1 MPRVL
6 SNNSSLAYSIE
17 ASLGVPGPVAGA
29 AVWSLLEPNEI
40 SQFGTEVTTVSRDP
54 ISKTRQRRKGTIT
67 DIDSGIGFVEDLTLS
82 SFRNFIEGF
91 VFASAINRDVTDIPV
106 TAVVGAGTDAYTV
119 ASLTA
124 AQAAKLNVGTLLWA
138 TGLGLSVN
146 NGLKSIDANIGTGD
160 SSVSVTDPDIA
171 PEAALAVPAGARI
184 SLAGYRIPD
193 SASVTWTWAD
203 TAKQAT
209 LALAAIGTN
218 LAARGLT
225 PGQTVH
231 IGSVETLGA
240 DVINGFQQGTVANNM
255 VGYARVVSIATG
267 SVVFDKV
274 SDALRFTDSTAPTTA
289 VDILFGEFIRNR
301 AVDHADYLERSFQFE
316 LTSPGLGG
324 TPTSPVDRY
333 EYSKGNY
340 CNTVAVSLPL
350 TEKAVATFAFIGTD
364 TDSPT
369 ASRNATAGA
378 ATNPLQRAAFNT
390 SADIARFRI
399 TEVDEDGLTTDFKNL
414 TLTLNNNVSP
424 EKVVGTVGAKY
435 VNFGNFFVNLET
447 QLIFTNDAVIQKIRD
462 NETVTMDFVIENSD
476 GVIAVDIPS
485 MILGGGGREFP
496 RGESVLINLTCEAND
511 DNPFDSSIGV
521 SIIPVPIP
529 RAS

>member
-6 SNNSSLAYSIE
+6 TNNSGLAYAIE
-17 ASLGVPGPVAGA
+17 DGLGVAGPASA
-29 AVWSLLEPNEI
+29 PAWFLLEPNEI
-40 SQFGTEVTTVSRDP
+40 SQFGAEITTVSRDP
-54 ISKTRQRRKGTIT
+54 ISKTRQRRKGTVT
-67 DIDSGIGFVEDLTLS
+67 DVDSGVGFVEDLTLS
-82 SFRNFIEGF
+82 SFRHFIEGF
-91 VFASAINRDVTDIPV
+91 VFASAINRDVTDLAV
-106 TAVVGAGTDAYTV
+106 TLVTGAGTDAYTV
-119 ASLTA
+119 ASLVA

-138 TGLGLSVN
+138 TGFGLSAN
-146 NGLKSIDANIGTGD
+146 NGLKSIKTNVATTDTAIA
-160 SSVSVTDPDIA
+160 VTDQDIA
-171 PEAALAVPAGARI
+171 PEATLAIPAGARI
-184 SLAGYRIPD
+184 SLAGYRIPT

-209 LALAAIGTN
+209 LALAAIGTK
-218 LAARGLT
+218 LAAAGLT
-225 PGQTVH
+225 IGQTVH
-231 IGSVETLGA
+231 IGSVEDLGA
-240 DVINGFQQGTVANNM
+240 DVINGFQNANANDM

-274 SDALRFTDSTAPTTA
+274 SDALRFTDSTAPSTA
-289 VDILFGEFIRNR
+289 VDVLFGEFIRNR

-324 TPTSPVDRY
+324 TPTSPTDRY

-340 CNTVAVSLPL
+340 CNTVGFGLPL
-350 TEKAVATFAFIGTD
+350 TDKAVATFAFIGTD

-369 ASRNATAGA
+369 ATQATGASSARN
-378 ATNPLQRAAFNT
+378 PPQRAAFNT
-390 SADIARFRI
+390 SADIARLRI
-399 TEVDEDGLTTDFKNL
+399 TEADEDGLTTDFKSLVLN
-414 TLTLNNNVSP
+414 LNNNVSP
-424 EKVVGTVGAKY
+424 EKAVGTVGAKY
-435 VNFGNFFVNLET
+435 LNFGNFFVNLET

-462 NETVTMDFVIENSD
+462 NETVTMDFVIRNSD

-521 SIIPVPIP
+521 SLIPVPLP
-529 RAS
+529 

>member
-6 SNNSSLAYSIE
+6 TNNSSLAYSIE
-17 ASLGVPGPVAGA
+17 SALGVAGTA
-29 AVWSLLEPNEI
+29 WFALEPNEI
-40 SQFGTEVTTVSRDP
+40 SQFGAEITTVARDP
-54 ISKTRQRRKGTIT
+54 ISKTRQRRKGTVT
-67 DIDSGIGFVEDLTLS
+67 DVDSGVGFVEDLTLS
-82 SFRNFIEGF
+82 SFRDFIEGF

-184 SLAGYRIPD
+184 SLAGYRIPT
-193 SASVTWTWAD
+193 SASVTWTWGEYDESGNA
-203 TAKQAT
+203 
-209 LALAAIGTN
+209 GTGCN
-218 LAARGLT
+218 RDESSGAWPNSRSNRPHRLGGIRWC
-225 PGQTVH
+225 
-231 IGSVETLGA
+231 LGA
-240 DVINGFQQGTVANNM
+240 DVINGFQQGSVANNM

-274 SDALRFTDSTAPTTA
+274 SEALQFTDSTAPTTA
-289 VDILFGEFIRNR
+289 VDVLFGEFIRNR

-324 TPTSPVDRY
+324 TLASPADRY

-340 CNTVAVSLPL
+340 CNTVGIGLPL
-350 TEKAVATFAFIGTD
+350 TEKATATFAFIGTD

-369 ASRNATAGA
+369 ATRLTGA
-378 ATNPLQRAAFNT
+378 STATNPPQRAAFNT
-390 SADIARFRI
+390 SADIARLRI
-399 TEVDEDGLTTDFKNL
+399 TEADEDGLTTDFKSLVLN
-414 TLTLNNNVSP
+414 LNNNVSP
-424 EKVVGTVGAKY
+424 EKAVGTVGAKY
-435 VNFGNFFVNLET
+435 INFGNFFVNLET

-462 NETVTMDFVIENSD
+462 NETVTMDFVIRNSD
-476 GVIAVDIPS
+476 GVIALDIPS

-521 SIIPVPIP
+521 SLIPVPLP
-529 RAS
+529 

>member
-6 SNNSSLAYSIE
+6 TNNSGLAYAIE
-17 ASLGVPGPVAGA
+17 DGLGVAGPASA
-29 AVWSLLEPNEI
+29 PAWFLLEPNEI
-40 SQFGTEVTTVSRDP
+40 SQFGAEITTVSRDP
-54 ISKTRQRRKGTIT
+54 ISKTRQRRKGTVT
-67 DIDSGIGFVEDLTLS
+67 DVDSGVGFVEDLTLS
-82 SFRNFIEGF
+82 SFRHFIEGF

-324 TPTSPVDRY
+324 TPTSPTDRY

-340 CNTVAVSLPL
+340 CNTVGFGLPL
-350 TEKAVATFAFIGTD
+350 TDKAVATFAFIGTD

-369 ASRNATAGA
+369 ATQATGASSARN
-378 ATNPLQRAAFNT
+378 PPQRAAFNT
-390 SADIARFRI
+390 SADIARLRI
-399 TEVDEDGLTTDFKNL
+399 TEADEDGLTTDFKSLVLN
-414 TLTLNNNVSP
+414 LNNNVSP
-424 EKVVGTVGAKY
+424 EKAVGTVGAKY
-435 VNFGNFFVNLET
+435 INFGNFFVNLET

-462 NETVTMDFVIENSD
+462 NETVTMDFVIRNSD

-521 SIIPVPIP
+521 SLIPVPLP
-529 RAS
+529 

>member
-6 SNNSSLAYSIE
+6 TNNSSLAYSIE
-17 ASLGVPGPVAGA
+17 DSLGVAGA
-29 AVWSLLEPNEI
+29 NWFALEPNEI
-40 SQFGTEVTTVSRDP
+40 SQFGAEITTVARDP
-54 ISKTRQRRKGTIT
+54 ISKTRQRRKGTVT
-67 DIDSGIGFVEDLTLS
+67 DVDSGVGFVEDLTLS
-82 SFRNFIEGF
+82 SFRHFIEGF

-184 SLAGYRIPD
+184 SLAGYRIPT
-193 SASVTWTWAD
+193 SASVTWTWVGG
-203 TAKQAT
+203 TTNQAT

-218 LAARGLT
+218 LTARGLT

-289 VDILFGEFIRNR
+289 VDVLFGEFIRNR

-316 LTSPGLGG
+316 LTSPGLGSG
-324 TPTSPVDRY
+324 SGSAADRY

-340 CNTVAVSLPL
+340 CNTVGIGLPL
-350 TEKAVATFAFIGTD
+350 TEKATATFAFIGTD
-364 TDSPT
+364 TDSPVAPT
-369 ASRNATAGA
+369 SRLSGAGA
-378 ATNPLQRAAFNT
+378 ATNPPQRAAFNT
-390 SADIARFRI
+390 SADIARLRI
-399 TEVDEDGLTTDFKNL
+399 TEADEDGLTTDFKSLVLN
-414 TLTLNNNVSP
+414 LNNNVSP
-424 EKVVGTVGAKY
+424 EKAVGTVGAKY
-435 VNFGNFFVNLET
+435 INFGNFFVNLET

-462 NETVTMDFVIENSD
+462 NETVTMDFVIRNSD

-521 SIIPVPIP
+521 SLIPVPLP
-529 RAS
+529 